1 MQHAETNIVG
11 VFLVRSKAAPLQAR
25 FAPQHWASF
34 CAFCAFFHLRLSF
47 AFYAFFRELFHNWVA
62 SHTDIDILSIASINL
77 ISIFNWNP
85 REPSRIEGCSSVAQ
99 NRFICAID

>member
-1 MQHAETNIVG
+1 V
-11 VFLVRSKAAPLQAR
+11 P
-25 FAPQHWASF
+25 FAPSAYGATGFRGYS
-34 CAFCAFFHLRLSF
+34 HLRLSF

-62 SHTDIDILSIASINL
+62 SHTDILSIASINL